1 MLNSMTARITSCLLL
16 AALTL
21 PQAKAQ
27 SVADFYRGKTLRIV
41 VGYGP
46 GGGYDLYARL
56 VAQFLPK
63 HIPGNPQTFIAQ
75 NMPGGGSFVA
85 AKYLN
90 DVAPKDGTYFGSL
103 AQTLA
108 LDSVTDP
115 ASKLDITRMPYI
127 GRAVSNIDIGVASIK
142 SGIRSFEDVR
152 QREYTVGASGGGS
165 TTVLFPSALNAY
177 AGARFKI
184 VKGYTGTTDIQLAM
198 ERGEVDIIG
207 AYGLPGIL
215 ISQPDWL
222 KQSGAKLIYQAALK
236 RHKLLADVPTLPELA
251 LSAEGRDILVAAA
264 STAEV
269 GRSIIT
275 TPGVPPER
283 LKALRDAFQAMLND
297 PEFQQAASTRNLMID
312 GASGEDMDAIARKTT
327 ELSAATQARI
337 AELMK

>member
-1 MLNSMTARITSCLLL
+1 MLNSMAAKVISCLLL
-16 AALTL
+16 TALTA
-21 PQAKAQ
+21 PQARAE
-27 SVADFYRGKTLRIV
+27 SVADFYRGKTLRMI

-63 HIPGNPQTFIAQ
+63 QIPGNPQTVIVQ

-85 AKYLN
+85 AKYLY
-90 DVAPKDGTYFGSL
+90 DAAPKDGTYFGSL

-127 GRAVSNIDIGVASIK
+127 GRAVSNIDLGVASDK

-152 QREYTVGASGGGS
+152 QREFTVGASGGGS
-165 TTVLFPSALNAY
+165 TTVLFPAALNAY

-184 VKGYTGTTDIQLAM
+184 VKGYSGTTDIQLAM

-207 AYGLPGIL
+207 AYGLPAIL
-215 ISQPDWL
+215 ISQPAWI

-251 LSAEGRDILVAAA
+251 LSPEGRDILFAAA
-264 STAEV
+264 STAEF

-297 PEFQQAASTRNLMID
+297 PEFQQAAASRNLMID
-312 GASGEDMDAIARKTT
+312 GASGEDMDTIALKTK
-327 ELSAATQARI
+327 ELSPATQARV
-337 AELMK
+337 AEMMK